1 MRVQNALV
9 PCISRIREEFQ
20 AMDQCRQKKNSPFK
34 NKFYNVLELE
44 FLANRM
50 DNMVMYVNRKGKQLD
65 IVTTEVDT

>member
-20 AMDQCRQKKNSPFK
+20 AMDQRRQKKKNSIK
-34 NKFYNVLELE
+34 NKFYSVLELE